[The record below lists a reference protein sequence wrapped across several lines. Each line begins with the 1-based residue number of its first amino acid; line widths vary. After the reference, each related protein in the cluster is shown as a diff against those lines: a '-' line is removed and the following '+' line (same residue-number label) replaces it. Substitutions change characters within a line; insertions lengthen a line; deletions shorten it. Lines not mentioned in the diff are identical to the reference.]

1 MSGVPQGLLL
11 DLLWFLIYILNNL
24 PDGLTSLCKIFLPM
38 ILHFFLFFFFF
49 FFFDINN
56 SLDVLNS
63 ALQKISQWHSS
74 RKNNP
79 TLILK
84 IKLMWLYFLEN
95 QTLHPWT
102 FNNNDLTKCS
112 YQKNL
117 EIAPDSK
124 LDLNIHIVQK
134 IKKYDRIITFMRRL
148 SVLLSRKSLLTIYK
162 SYVRPH
168 LNYGDIIREEPKHK
182 SFKNTRKNLV

>member
-1 MSGVPQGLLL
+1 
-11 DLLWFLIYILNNL
+11 
-24 PDGLTSLCKIFLPM
+24 
-38 ILHFFLFFFFF
+38 
-49 FFFDINN
+49 
-56 SLDVLNS
+56 
-63 ALQKISQWHSS
+63 
-74 RKNNP
+74 
-79 TLILK
+79 
-84 IKLMWLYFLEN
+84 MWLYFLEN
-95 QTLHPWT
+95 QTLHPLM

-148 SVLLSRKSLLTIYK
+148 AVLLSRKSLLTIYK

-168 LNYGDIIREEPKHK
+168 LNYGDIRREEPKHK
-182 SFKNTRKNLV
+182 NFKNTRKNLV